1 MPSDCLSPEQSL
13 PTLHSHPSL
22 HEPDI
27 QEIHDQYSSFEHS
40 ANLLDCFDNR
50 LQPLHDPAPLPEDP
64 NESLLRRREERK
76 LKNETKNIPK
86 NFGKGIISFISKN
99 ERKVKALLV
108 AERIPFGDFMA
119 RMREE
124 KRIINTI
131 ADLRRLWTD
140 PVLGKCMRTIS
151 NLFFRKHAMH
161 YIFNSRISNYSS
173 HIKYRQSLWQALKNP
188 TAFNHIKEF

>member
-1 MPSDCLSPEQSL
+1 
-13 PTLHSHPSL
+13 
-22 HEPDI
+22 
-27 QEIHDQYSSFEHS
+27 
-40 ANLLDCFDNR
+40 
-50 LQPLHDPAPLPEDP
+50 
-64 NESLLRRREERK
+64 
-76 LKNETKNIPK
+76 
-86 NFGKGIISFISKN
+86 
-99 ERKVKALLV
+99 VKALLV